1 MDEDYEVKSHDFAQS
16 FLRNLNKT
24 KELAKKEPISEPEP
38 VKKAPVETKTQTVTN
53 NTAPAADS
61 INGLKNALG
70 GKAPEP
76 MGTGSLNAINFG
88 DILQQSQQVLKD
100 LSSTD
105 DEKRFLRDLR
115 KINDLNQ
122 KRYESELQA
131 HGKRQDQM
139 KLMLV
144 KEKISQIKNRESSDR
159 EGVVG
164 LAAGSTLSN
173 SINDVKSKLSDET
186 ATSSVEDLN
195 ARFTSGMSQL

>member
-24 KELAKKEPISEPEP
+24 KEVAKKEPISEPEP
-38 VKKAPVETKTQTVTN
+38 VKKAPVETKTQAVTN
-53 NTAPAADS
+53 VTAPAADS

-76 MGTGSLNAINFG
+76 MGTGSPAINFG

-144 KEKISQIKNRESSDR
+144 KEKISQIKSRESSDR

-164 LAAGSTLSN
+164 LAAGTSLSN

-186 ATSSVEDLN
+186 ATSSVEDLS